1 MTYSRACL
9 GLKIVDLNSQVIPVQ
24 AMPVFDSSNCYR
36 SQTFSEILDK
46 KIADRKKIFL
56 SQPDLS
62 GFSNWSFESETGDSS
77 WLDDEH
83 LADDL
88 AQLFMRDEICNDEQL
103 ANELASLEQYLLE
116 SQTVLVA
123 APKNMPSWENA
134 WWGEKALKEL
144 G

>member
-1 MTYSRACL
+1 MTYFRACL

-24 AMPVFDSSNCYR
+24 VMPAFDSNNCYR
-36 SQTFSEILDK
+36 VQTSSEVLEA

-62 GFSNWSFESETGDSS
+62 GFSNWSFESETGDNS

-88 AQLFMRDEICNDEQL
+88 AQLFLKDEICNDEQL
-103 ANELASLEQYLLE
+103 AHELASLEQYLLA

-134 WWGEKALKEL
+134 WWGEKALNEL